1 MLRLFSSKIFREDV
15 SDYALPMFA
24 FENFDDLDGNI
35 DLDNGTFKFLI
46 PVSVGDFPETNV
58 PACFSNKKEELREF
72 YNEQRTKNKRR
83 AFIISDFLVDDMED
97 ILYSGT
103 ITVSS
108 KKGYKDTKDKS
119 TTITV
124 SYKNPI
130 KTYAT
135 EHVSPRD
142 LKEDVVATFERM
154 TDIEHSFPKITN
166 NSPYPLKKAQ
176 SIIVQAF
183 DASRKLHEASSLY
196 DGETYDNYIL
206 FYVDQL
212 GKIRLYEI
220 IGAESFVNRA
230 RKPRE
235 LIREELDIVKNK
247 EEERVLAKRP

>member
-15 SDYALPMFA
+15 PDYALPMFA
-24 FENFDDLDGNI
+24 FENFDDLEGNLE
-35 DLDNGTFKFLI
+35 LDNGTYKFLI

-58 PACFSNKKEELREF
+58 PACFSNNKEELRSF
-72 YNEQRTKNKRR
+72 YNEQKNKNKRK
-83 AFIISDFLVDDMED
+83 AFIISDFLVDDMEN

-108 KKGYKDTKDKS
+108 KPGYADTKDKS

-142 LKEDVVATFERM
+142 LKEDVVATFDRM
-154 TDIEHSFPKITN
+154 TDEEHSFPKITN
-166 NSPYPLKKAQ
+166 KSSYPLRKAQ

-183 DASRKLHEASSLY
+183 DASRKLHEASSVY
-196 DGETYDNYIL
+196 DGSIYDNYVL

-220 IGAESFVNRA
+220 VGAESFVNRS
-230 RKPRE
+230 RKPQD
-235 LIREELDIVKNK
+235 LIREELDIVKIK
-247 EEERVLAKRP
+247 GEKKILAKRP

>member
-1 MLRLFSSKIFREDV
+1 MLRIFSSKIFREDV

-58 PACFSNKKEELREF
+58 PACFSNNRDVLRNF
-72 YNEQRTKNKRR
+72 YNEQRTKNKRK
-83 AFIISDFLVDDMED
+83 AFIISDFLVEDMED

-108 KKGYKDTKDKS
+108 KKGYKDAKDMS
-119 TTITV
+119 TTVTV

-154 TDIEHSFPKITN
+154 TDLDHSFPKITN

-183 DASRKLHEASSLY
+183 DASKKLHEASSVY
-196 DGETYDNYIL
+196 DGDDYDNYVL
-206 FYVDQL
+206 FYVDRL
-212 GKIRLYEI
+212 DRIRLYEI
-220 IGAESFVNRA
+220 IGAESFVNKS
-230 RKPRE
+230 RKPRD

-247 EEERVLAKRP
+247 EEEMVLAKRP